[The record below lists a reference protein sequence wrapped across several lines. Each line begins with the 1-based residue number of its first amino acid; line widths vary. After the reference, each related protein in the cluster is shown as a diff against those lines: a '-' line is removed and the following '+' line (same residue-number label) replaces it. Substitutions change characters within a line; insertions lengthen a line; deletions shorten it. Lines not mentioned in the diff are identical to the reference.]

1 MGFLVNSGYTDVNAI
16 DLNIKSYNFLHKQLY
31 LKFSKMKY
39 PFLKR
44 ISRINLFKDS
54 KQFQNDEERNKY
66 KNKKQ
71 LLKRNT
77 AVLKVKNII
86 DKYTEKHKEKV
97 YSTFFNSIA
106 DGIINKNYDYIGFS
120 VSDINQ
126 SELSIILTKI
136 LREKGYKGH
145 ICFGGPYNNAIKEE
159 KIKAD
164 TTLFDYGIDTFMLGC
179 GENPTKE
186 LFEYLEGKRDI
197 STVSNIIYMD
207 SNRNIHENEIKN
219 VYINEHISPI
229 YNGYDF
235 YEYPMPETI
244 LPIRTSSGCYYGK
257 CSFCIYNY
265 LSKYK
270 QRSVDDVINEI
281 KEIIKKYNV
290 NNFYFV
296 DAALSPAFIDEFSNR
311 IINEKI
317 EIYYMTN
324 LRFEECYTKEFL
336 QKLYKSGLRQAMW
349 GLESASPRI
358 LKLMRKGTDIN
369 IAKRILKDS
378 FSNKIFNHLYFIYHF
393 PSETIEDFEL
403 TYNFIKKNKK
413 YIFTT
418 AEHDF
423 SLYRET
429 DIYKNYENYQI
440 DKNIIDEM
448 GDKSYR
454 YAYILSKS
462 EDEKKNFEKILGKIK
477 HTMHSKD
484 KLYGT
489 CNSEALFLINKY
501 S

>member
-1 MGFLVNSGYTDVNAI
+1 MGFLSNSGYTDVNAI
-16 DLNIKSYNFLHKQLY
+16 DLNIKSYNFFHRQLY
-31 LKFSKMKY
+31 LKLSNKKY
-39 PFLKR
+39 SFFRK
-44 ISRINLFKDS
+44 IARINLFANS
-54 KQFQNDEERNKY
+54 KQFHKESERNEY
-66 KNKKQ
+66 KNKKN
-71 LLKRNT
+71 LLKRIIEILKIKNT
-77 AVLKVKNII
+77 I
-86 DKYTEKHKEKV
+86 DKYAERYKEKI
-97 YSTFFNSIA
+97 YTAFFNSIA
-106 DGIINKNYDYIGFS
+106 DEIINKNYDYIGFS
-120 VSDINQ
+120 VSDTKQ
-126 SELSIILTKI
+126 YEPSIILTKI

-145 ICFGGPYNNAIKEE
+145 ICFGGPYSATIKEE
-159 KIKAD
+159 KIKVD
-164 TTLFDYGIDTFMLGC
+164 TTIFDYGIDTFMLGC

-197 STVSNIIYMD
+197 SEVSNIIYID
-207 SNRNIHENEIKN
+207 SHRNIHENEIKN
-219 VYINEHISPI
+219 VYINEHTRPI

-296 DAALSPAFIDEFSNR
+296 DAALSPTFLEEFSTK

-336 QKLYKSGLRQAMW
+336 EKLYKSGLRLAMW

-369 IAKRILKDS
+369 IAERILKDS
-378 FSNKIFNHLYFIYHF
+378 FSAKISNHLYFIYYF
-393 PSETIEDFEL
+393 PTETIEDFEL
-403 TYNFIKKNKK
+403 TYKFIKKNKK
-413 YIFTT
+413 FISTV
-418 AEHDF
+418 AEHSF
-423 SLYRET
+423 FLYRDT
-429 DIYKNYENYQI
+429 DIYKNYKDYQI
-440 DKNIIDEM
+440 KESVINEM
-448 GDKSYR
+448 GDKVYG
-454 YAYILSKS
+454 YPYVLTAS
-462 EDEKKNFEKILGKIK
+462 ENEKKNFGKISKKILK
-477 HTMHSKD
+477 MMSSKE
-484 KLYGT
+484 KYNRT
-489 CNSEALFLINKY
+489 CAGETLFLINKY

>member
-1 MGFLVNSGYTDVNAI
+1 MGFLVNSGYTEVNAI
-16 DLNIKSYNFLHKQLY
+16 DLNIKSYNFLQKQLY
-31 LKFSKMKY
+31 LKISEKKY
-39 PFLKR
+39 NFLKR
-44 ISRINLFKDS
+44 IIRINLFKDS
-54 KQFQNDEERNKY
+54 KQFQNDEERNNY
-66 KNKKQ
+66 KNKKK
-71 LLKRNT
+71 LLKRNIS
-77 AVLKVKNII
+77 VLKIKNII

-97 YSTFFNSIA
+97 YSNFFNSIA
-106 DGIINKNYDYIGFS
+106 DEIINNNYDYIGFS

-126 SELSIILTKI
+126 NELSIILTKI

-145 ICFGGPYNNAIKEE
+145 ICFGGPYNNTIKEE
-159 KIKAD
+159 KIKAN
-164 TTLFDYGIDTFMLGC
+164 TILFDYGIDTFMFGC

-207 SNRNIHENEIKN
+207 SNRNIHENLIKN
-219 VYINEHISPI
+219 VYISEHISPI

-257 CSFCIYNY
+257 CSFCIYNH

-296 DAALSPAFIDEFSNR
+296 DAALSPAFLEEFSNK

-336 QKLYKSGLRQAMW
+336 QKLYKSGLRLAMW
-349 GLESASPRI
+349 GLESASPQI
-358 LKLMRKGTDIN
+358 IKLMRKGTDID

-403 TYNFIKKNKK
+403 TYKFIKKNKNF
-413 YIFTT
+413 IFTV
-418 AEHDF
+418 AAHDF

-429 DIYKNYENYQI
+429 EIYKNYENYQI

-448 GDKSYR
+448 GDKLYR

-462 EDEKKNFEKILGKIK
+462 EDEKKKFERILNKIRHI
-477 HTMHSKD
+477 MHIRNRRSD
-484 KLYGT
+484 IYAGEL
-489 CNSEALFLINKY
+489 LFLLSKY